1 MHKVRL
7 SNRVDTR
14 RDINKSRFTR
24 SVPLVTD
31 WNALRSGLQS
41 RVHFG
46 PPKPLA
52 IQQQQLSE
60 TDSARYWRF
69 IDDIK
74 RFGWEESS
82 LKGTPFV
89 GDAFGF

>member
-1 MHKVRL
+1 MNKVSL
-7 SNRVDTR
+7 GSRVQTR
-14 RDINKSRFTR
+14 REIGKARTTR
-24 SVPLVTD
+24 PVPVVTNWD
-31 WNALRSGLQS
+31 ALRSDLQA

-52 IQQQQLSE
+52 IQQRELSA

-74 RFGWEESS
+74 RYGREESS

>member
-1 MHKVRL
+1 MNKVRL
-7 SNRVDTR
+7 GAYVDTR
-14 RDINKSRFTR
+14 RDVNKSRFTR
-24 SVPLVTD
+24 SVPVVTNWD
-31 WNALRSGLQS
+31 SLRSGLQS

-52 IQQQQLSE
+52 IQQRELSE

-69 IDDIK
+69 IEDMK
-74 RFGWEESS
+74 RYGRVESS